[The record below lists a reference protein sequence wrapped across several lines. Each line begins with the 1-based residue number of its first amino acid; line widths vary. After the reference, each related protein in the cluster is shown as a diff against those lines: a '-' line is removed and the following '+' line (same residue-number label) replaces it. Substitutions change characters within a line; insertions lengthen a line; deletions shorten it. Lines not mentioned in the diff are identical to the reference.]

1 MPKRRVRWIINL
13 TMKDFVIALGGSS
26 LHLDHIN
33 VEYLKRFFDFIK
45 ERIGL
50 GERFVII
57 VGGGGLARKF
67 QKAAG
72 EIVEVSDEDKDWL
85 GIHTTRLNAHL
96 LRTIFYKEAHP
107 VIMDSRGKLK
117 DFDGHPLIIA
127 AGWRPGW
134 STDFVAVQI
143 AVDFGLGQTII
154 LGKPDYVYDKDNQKF
169 SDAKPIKEISWD
181 DYSKLI
187 PKDWSPGIH
196 APVDPV
202 AAKLAKDKNMEVIV
216 ASGYDLENV
225 KNVLEGKE
233 FLGTTIKK

>member
-1 MPKRRVRWIINL
+1 
-13 TMKDFVIALGGSS
+13 MKDFVIALGGSIFHS
-26 LHLDHIN
+26 DQIN

-57 VGGGGLARKF
+57 VGGGALARKF

-72 EIVEVSDEDKDWL
+72 EIGVVSDEDKDWL
-85 GIHTTRLNAHL
+85 GIHATRLNAHV
-96 LRTIFYKEAHP
+96 LRTIFYQEAHP

-117 DFDGHPLIIA
+117 DFDDHSLIIA

-143 AVDFGLGQTII
+143 AADFGLKQTII

-169 SDAKPIKEISWD
+169 PDAKAIKQISWN
-181 DYSKLI
+181 DYLKLI
-187 PKDWSPGIH
+187 PNDWSPGIH

-202 AAKLAKDKNMEVIV
+202 AAKLAKEKNMEVIV
-216 ASGYDLENV
+216 ASGNNLANV
-225 KNVLEGKE
+225 KNILEGKE
-233 FLGTTIKK
+233 FLGTMIKN